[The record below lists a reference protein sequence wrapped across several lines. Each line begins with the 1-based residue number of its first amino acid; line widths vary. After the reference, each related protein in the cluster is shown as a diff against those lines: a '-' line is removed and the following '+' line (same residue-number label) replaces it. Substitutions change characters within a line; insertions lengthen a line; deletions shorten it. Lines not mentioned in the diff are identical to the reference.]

1 MPNEECCEHLGCKF
15 CKYAV
20 SGCKREKGGWKLSKP
35 WFSCD
40 RFNSFKICN
49 DYEPAPYMK
58 LVVKE
63 WKGFEDYFIKYCKY
77 WLPYFNSKTFD
88 WKYLNT
94 GYILNDDTSVRYYV
108 NTLDFIHNNIWDSDG
123 NLDWKYKSY
132 YKRCKSPTGY
142 EIVTEYRKDI

>member
-35 WFSCD
+35 CFSSD
-40 RFNSFKICN
+40 RFN
-49 DYEPAPYMK
+49 
-58 LVVKE
+58 
-63 WKGFEDYFIKYCKY
+63 YFIKYCKY
-77 WLPYFNSKTFD
+77 WLPYFNSKTFN

-108 NTLDFIHNNIWDSDG
+108 NTLDFIYNNIWDNDG

-142 EIVTEYRKDI
+142 ELVTEYRKDI